1 MRILLAEDEK
11 ALSRALV
18 AILKHN
24 NYSVDAVY
32 DGEEALDYLE
42 SEVYDALVLDVMMPK
57 LDGFE
62 VLKRLRERGNA
73 IPVLM
78 LTAKSDVDDKVT
90 GLDLGADDYLT
101 KPFVTKELLAR
112 IRAITRRQDEFKDN
126 TLSFLDIR
134 LDRTSFELIG
144 SKGKVLLTSKE
155 FQIMEAFMQS
165 PGKVISAE
173 RFMEKVWGFDSDAEI
188 NVVWTYIS
196 YLRKKLKQIGS
207 QANIKAVRNVGY
219 VLGDKND

>member
-1 MRILLAEDEK
+1 MRLLLAEDEK
-11 ALSRALV
+11 ALNKALV

-24 NYSVDAVY
+24 NYSVDSVF
-32 DGEEALDYLE
+32 DGEEALDFLE
-42 SEVYDALVLDVMMPK
+42 SEVYDALILDVMMPK
-57 LDGFE
+57 VDGFE
-62 VLKRLRERGNA
+62 VIRRLREKGNK

-112 IRAITRRQDEFKDN
+112 IRAITRRQDDFKDN
-126 TLSFLDIR
+126 VLVFGDIR
-134 LDRTSFELIG
+134 LDRTSFELVG

-219 VLGDKND
+219 VLEDKND